1 MTTFATPDLCD
12 AHEDSL
18 ATGMLHVLA
27 SVFRAFGR
35 ASTFAGPASTLKVFE
50 DNTLVRAALEEKAR
64 GGGWWS
70 AAAAACVARSSAA
83 TSACS
88 PRNMAGVASLSTAR
102 CGTHASWT
110 HAKSAFAR
118 LRCTHSAAK
127 NRGISEWDVAVAF
140 PSVTIRRG
148 EICRE
153 ADGVLISTT
162 KLT

>member
-1 MTTFATPDLCD
+1 MFATPDLCD

-18 ATGMLHVLA
+18 ATGMLRVLA

-64 GGGWWS
+64 GGCWWS
-70 AAAAACVARSSAA
+70 TAAAACVARSSAA
-83 TSACS
+83 TSAYS
-88 PRNMAGVASLSTAR
+88 PRKMAGLASLSTAR
-102 CGTHASWT
+102 RGTHASWT

-118 LRCTHSAAK
+118 SRCTHSAAK
-127 NRGISEWDVAVAF
+127 NRGIGERDVAVAL

-148 EICRE
+148 EIYGE